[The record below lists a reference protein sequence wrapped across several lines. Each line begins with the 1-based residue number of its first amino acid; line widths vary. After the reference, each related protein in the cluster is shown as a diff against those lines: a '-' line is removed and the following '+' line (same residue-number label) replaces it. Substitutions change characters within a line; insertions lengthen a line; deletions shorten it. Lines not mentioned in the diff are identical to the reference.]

1 MVNFETWSNIM
12 DLIQEA
18 RTVEELRRVLT
29 LIWVKVPI
37 GEQFGLSEDD

>member
-18 RTVEELRRVLT
+18 KSVEELQRVLT
-29 LIWVKVPI
+29 LIWCKVPI
-37 GEQFGLSEDD
+37 REQFGLDEED